1 MTTRLLVT
9 MLALTAVLL
18 GVLVVPL
25 GIESARSERRDLEA
39 KVERDASAVASLA
52 EDALEAG
59 AKPAGL
65 DRLAARYERDTGG
78 RIVVV
83 DADGRSLVDPDT
95 AVGRDFST
103 RPEVAAA
110 LAGEI
115 SVGTRRSQTLGAGLL
130 YVAVPVA
137 SGGVVRGAVR
147 ITYPTT
153 TADERVRNTWLALG
167 AISALAL
174 AIASGLAVW
183 LARWA
188 SRPLVRLEA
197 AAEGV
202 ASGNLAAR
210 APIEGP
216 PEVRAVASSF
226 NAMVERVEG
235 MLDDQSAFVADASHQ
250 LRTPLTAL
258 RLRLENLAAAS
269 GTETYAGV
277 QAASV
282 EIDRLTD
289 LVDGLLALARS
300 EAGSS
305 PAEAVDLS
313 ALARE
318 RVEAWEALAVERGVS
333 ISYRG
338 GRGVAA
344 SVGRDRV
351 EQTIDNLLSN
361 ALEAVGS
368 GGSIVVDVSDRGD
381 VAELAVR
388 DDGPGMSGEDKR
400 RAFDRFWRGRQT
412 CGSGLGLAIV
422 RRLVEVDG
430 GSVALADAP
439 EGGLEVVIRY
449 PRRVRPPLD
458 PSGPTL

>member
-59 AKPAGL
+59 ARPTGL
-65 DRLAARYERDTGG
+65 DRLSERYERETGG

-83 DADGRSLVDPDT
+83 DVDGRSLVDPDT
-95 AVGRDFST
+95 QLGRDFST
-103 RPEVAAA
+103 RPEIVQA

-115 SVGTRRSQTLGAGLL
+115 SVGTRRSQTLGQGLL

-147 ITYPTT
+147 ITYPTA

-174 AIASGLAVW
+174 VIASGLAVW

-202 ASGNLAAR
+202 ATGNLAAR
-210 APIEGP
+210 APVEGP

-258 RLRLENLAAAS
+258 RLRLENLAAGS
-269 GTETYAGV
+269 GGDTYAGV
-277 QAASV
+277 QAATA
-282 EIDRLTD
+282 EIDRLAE

-300 EAGSS
+300 EASAS

-313 ALARE
+313 ALASE
-318 RVEAWEALAVERGVS
+318 RVAAWEALAVERGVS

-338 GRGVAA
+338 GSGVAVSA
-344 SVGRDRV
+344 GRDRI

-361 ALEAVGS
+361 ALEAVER
-368 GGSIVVDVSDRGD
+368 GGSIVVDVSERGD
-381 VAELAVR
+381 VAALGVR
-388 DDGPGMSGEDKR
+388 DDGPGMTDDDKL

-412 CGSGLGLAIV
+412 SGSGLGLAIV
-422 RRLVEVDG
+422 RRLVELDG
-430 GSVALADAP
+430 GSVSLADAP
-439 EGGLEVVIRY
+439 QGGLDVLVRY

>member
-25 GIESARSERRDLEA
+25 GLESARSERRDLEA
-39 KVERDASAVASLA
+39 KVERDAAAVASLA

-59 AKPAGL
+59 VRPAGL
-65 DRLAARYERDTGG
+65 DRLAERYERETGG

-83 DADGRSLVDPDT
+83 DAEGRSLVDPDT

-103 RPEVAAA
+103 RPEVATA
-110 LAGEI
+110 LTGEI

-137 SGGVVRGAVR
+137 SGGTVRGAVR

-167 AISALAL
+167 AISVLAL

-202 ASGNLAAR
+202 AAGNLAAR
-210 APIEGP
+210 APVEGP

-226 NAMVERVEG
+226 NAMVGRVES
-235 MLDDQSAFVADASHQ
+235 MLEDQSAFVADASHQ

-258 RLRLENLAAAS
+258 RLRLENLAADQGADS
-269 GTETYAGV
+269 DAL
-277 QAASV
+277 QAATA
-282 EIDRLTD
+282 EIDRLAE

-300 EAGSS
+300 EAGVQR
-305 PAEAVDLS
+305 AETVDLS
-313 ALARE
+313 ALASE
-318 RVEAWEALAVERGVS
+318 RVAAWEALAVERGAS

-338 GRGVAA
+338 RGGVAA
-344 SVGRDRV
+344 SAGRDRV
-351 EQTIDNLLSN
+351 EQTVDNLLSN
-361 ALEAVGS
+361 ALEAVGR
-368 GGSIVVDVSDRGD
+368 GGAIVVDVEARPDA
-381 VAELAVR
+381 AELAVR
-388 DDGPGMSGEDKR
+388 DDGPGLTDDDKR
-400 RAFDRFWRGRQT
+400 RAFDRFWRGRET
-412 CGSGLGLAIV
+412 SGSGLGLAIV
-422 RRLVEVDG
+422 RRLVELDG
-430 GSVALADAP
+430 GTVSLTDAAG
-439 EGGLEVVIRY
+439 GGLVVVVRY
-449 PRRVRPPLD
+449 PRRAGVELD
-458 PSGPTL
+458 PSAGTL

>member
-1 MTTRLLVT
+1 

-59 AKPAGL
+59 ARPTGL
-65 DRLAARYERDTGG
+65 DRLAERYERETGG

-83 DADGRSLVDPDT
+83 DAAGQSLVDPDT

-103 RPEVAAA
+103 RPEVAEA

-115 SVGTRRSQTLGAGLL
+115 SVGVRRSQTLGAGLL

-147 ITYPTT
+147 ITYPTA
-153 TADERVRNTWLALG
+153 TADDRVRNTWLALG

-188 SRPLVRLEA
+188 ARPLVRLEA

-202 ASGNLAAR
+202 ASGDLATR
-210 APIEGP
+210 APVEGP
-216 PEVRAVASSF
+216 PEVRAVATSF
-226 NAMVERVEG
+226 NAMVTRVEG

-258 RLRLENLAAAS
+258 RLRLENLAAESSA
-269 GTETYAGV
+269 ETYDGV
-277 QAASV
+277 QAATA
-282 EIDRLTD
+282 EIDRLAE

-300 EAGSS
+300 EAGAA
-305 PAEAVDLS
+305 PAETVDLS
-313 ALARE
+313 ALTSE
-318 RVEAWEALAVERGVS
+318 RVAAWDALAVERGAS

-338 GRGVAA
+338 RRSVTA
-344 SVGRDRV
+344 SAGRDRV

-361 ALEAVGS
+361 ALEAVGR
-368 GGSIVVDVSDRGD
+368 GGSIVVDVSDRGA

-388 DDGPGMSGEDKR
+388 DDGPGMTDDDKR
-400 RAFDRFWRGRQT
+400 RAFDRFWRGRET
-412 CGSGLGLAIV
+412 SGSGLGLAIV
-422 RRLVEVDG
+422 RRLVELDG
-430 GSVALADAP
+430 GTVSLADAP
-439 EGGLEVVIRY
+439 GGGLEVVIRY
-449 PRRVRPPLD
+449 PRLPRPSVD
-458 PSGPTL
+458 PSGATL